1 MIRLYTLLL
10 MNKLDFHRKNP
21 RFPGHLGVTTQEL
34 ESIGANDL
42 NN

>member
-10 MNKLDFHRKNP
+10 MTKLDFHKKNP
-21 RFPGHLGVTTQEL
+21 RFPGHLGVSREEL
-34 ESIGANDL
+34 ESIGGNDI